1 MSNRWRCVS
10 LVSVVVIAAM
20 VGLGIPRA
28 GSAGATSLSAPLA
41 AGATPMPWPEA
52 HQNPQLTGV
61 STDPAISD
69 TKAGK
74 LGVHWMANLE
84 AQSLTSPVVGYNQ
97 ALGETLVYA
106 GSEGGWFSAF
116 NAATGA
122 SVWSVNLGSAVRV
135 TPLIDGAYVWVA
147 STYAPELFKLNAATG
162 AQLCQTPIFS
172 VAEASP
178 IVVTPPG
185 GTPTVYMG
193 SNDTASPGPLYSI
206 NESTCAV
213 NWAFTGYTLNSGL
226 WDMISYGVDAT
237 GEPLVLFGSADPDA
251 AVYALDA
258 VTGHLVWRF
267 QTYNPN
273 NGPADIGAGVTV
285 ALPGTAAGGKD
296 GMAYVPSKDGNV
308 YALDMTT
315 GVQVWVYNYAM
326 GLFPPIGNGSR
337 ATAALTGT
345 QLVFGTTTGVFDVNA
360 LTGALIWQSVIPKAD
375 EILGAPAITGPAG
388 HQVVLA
394 TDIDGRFMVLSLAT
408 GALLYSYQTHYYV
421 ASSPADSAGNVY
433 VTSADGFLYDF
444 KIGGSNTSP
453 PSTVISSP
461 TQGATVPNP
470 NGKPLVISGTA
481 SDPTGISSV
490 KVTVQEDGESGQWWS
505 ATKKA
510 WEPGPF
516 NNVAT
521 LATRGATTTGWTL
534 KVPMPTRGTVVE
546 VRASAVNG
554 GHVADTSASASQ
566 ATAARIDF
574 TVAPSLTAPTLA
586 ISAPRVAPGA
596 VAVLSGGGYRAGES
610 VAVTVPTN
618 PVITLATIV
627 AGPTGLLGPTTV
639 TIPVGLNF
647 GPLTVTATGQTSGKS
662 GSAPVIIS
670 NNWDQFGNGATKS
683 NFEVNDSALNN
694 DVAASGRFFL
704 NQAYNFPTK
713 SPIHS
718 TVAIDGGTAFF
729 GDDAGDFFA
738 IDVANGAPV
747 WQDNYSAGITSS
759 AAVDSSMVIF
769 GTNANSVVAVRE
781 STGAPIWTTA
791 TAGKMESSPAVYGGV
806 VYIGSDSGA
815 LYALNEQTGAVLWT
829 TALGG
834 PVQSSPAVDAVH
846 QTVVVGDGSGHVTAL
861 SIGGTGAPTA
871 GTVVWSATTGG
882 AVVAAP
888 TYFANKIFVGSTDG
902 SEYAFNGKTGAL
914 AWTFKTGGPIT
925 ANNVTFGTNIGV
937 GSQDGTIY
945 YLSSVNG
952 SVQNSLSGSVPI
964 VGLAGSVNF
973 AVATLSNGSA
983 EATRITGIDQTWKYN
998 TDGFGFAAAPVT
1010 NNGNVYLT
1018 GLDDNL
1024 HVFSASG
1031 RPVY

>member
-1 MSNRWRCVS
+1 M
-10 LVSVVVIAAM
+10 
-20 VGLGIPRA
+20 
-28 GSAGATSLSAPLA
+28 
-41 AGATPMPWPEA
+41 
-52 HQNPQLTGV
+52 
-61 STDPAISD
+61 STDQAISD
-69 TKAGK
+69 TKAGG

-84 AQSLTSPVVGYNQ
+84 AQSLTSPVIGYNQ
-97 ALGETLVYA
+97 TLGKTLVYA
-106 GSEGGWFSAF
+106 GSEGGWFSAYV
-116 NAATGA
+116 ASTGA
-122 SVWSVNLGSAVRV
+122 TVWSVNLGSAVRV
-135 TPLIDGAYVWVA
+135 TPVIDGAYIWVA

-162 AQLCQTPIFS
+162 AQLCQAPIFS

-185 GTPTVYMG
+185 GAPTVYMG

-206 NESTCAV
+206 NEATCAV
-213 NWAFTGYTLNSGL
+213 NWAFTGYAETSGL

-237 GEPLVLFGSADPDA
+237 GEPLVLFGSADPDS

-258 VTGHLVWRF
+258 VTGHLAWRF

-273 NGPADIGAGVTV
+273 NGPADIGAGVTI

-296 GMAYVPSKDGNV
+296 GMAYVPCKDGNV

-315 GVQVWVYNYAM
+315 GAQVWVYNFSM
-326 GLFPPIGNGSR
+326 GLFPPVGNGSR

-360 LTGALIWQSVIPKAD
+360 LSGALIWHSVIPKGD
-375 EILGAPAITGPAG
+375 EILGAPAITGPTG

-408 GALLYSYQTHYYV
+408 GALLYSYQTRYYV

-433 VTSADGFLYDF
+433 VISADGFLYDF
-444 KIGGSNTSP
+444 KIGGANSSP
-453 PSTVISSP
+453 PSTAVSSP
-461 TQGATVPNP
+461 SQGATVPNP
-470 NGKPLVISGTA
+470 NKKPLVISGTA
-481 SDPTGISSV
+481 SDPTGVSSV

-505 ATKKA
+505 ATQHA

-516 NNVAT
+516 NNAAA
-521 LATRGATTTGWTL
+521 LASPKATTTGWTL
-534 KVPMPTRGTVVE
+534 KVPMPARGTVVE

-554 GHVADTSASASQ
+554 GQVADTNSSSSQ
-566 ATAARIDF
+566 ATSARIDF

-586 ISAPRVAPGA
+586 ISAVRVAPGGQA
-596 VAVLSGGGYRAGES
+596 TLSGGGYRAGES
-610 VAVTVPTN
+610 VAITLPTN
-618 PVITLATIV
+618 PVTPLTTIV
-627 AGPTGLLGPTTV
+627 AGTTGLLAPTTA

-647 GPLTVTATGQTSGKS
+647 GPMTVTATGQSSGRS
-662 GSAPVIIS
+662 GSVPVIIS
-670 NNWDQFGNGATKS
+670 NNWDQFGNNATKS

-718 TVAIDGGTAFF
+718 TVAIDNGRAFF

-738 IDVANGAPV
+738 INVANGAPV
-747 WQDNYSAGITSS
+747 WQDNYFVGITSS

-769 GTNANSVVAVRE
+769 GTDANAVVAVNE

-806 VYIGSDSGA
+806 VYIGCDNGS

-834 PVQSSPAVDAVH
+834 PVQSSPAVDATH
-846 QTVVVGDGSGHVTAL
+846 QTVVVGDASAHVTAL
-861 SIGGTGAPTA
+861 SIGGTGSPPA

-882 AVVAAP
+882 AVSAAP

-902 SEYAFNGKTGAL
+902 SEYAFNGKTGASV
-914 AWTFKTGGPIT
+914 WTFKTGGPIT
-925 ANNVTFGTNIGV
+925 ANNVTFGTSVGV

-945 YLSSVNG
+945 YLSAVDG
-952 SVQNSLSGSVPI
+952 SVQNSLPGTVPI
-964 VGLAGSVNF
+964 VGLCGSINF
-973 AVATLSNGSA
+973 AVATLSNGSV

-998 TDGFGFAAAPVT
+998 SDGFGFASAPVT

-1031 RPVY
+1031 RPVA

>member
-1 MSNRWRCVS
+1 MSVI
-10 LVSVVVIAAM
+10 VVAALT
-20 VGLGIPRA
+20 GLGSP
-28 GSAGATSLSAPLA
+28 SAGAAGGANSSAPL
-41 AGATPMPWPEA
+41 GASKSPVYWPEA

-61 STDPAISD
+61 TSDASISD
-69 TKAGK
+69 TNAGK
-74 LGVHWMANLE
+74 LGVHWMANLT
-84 AQSLTSPVVGYNQ
+84 AQSLTSPVVSYNQ
-97 ALGETLVYA
+97 TLGKTLVYA

-116 NAATGA
+116 VASTGA
-122 SVWSVNLGSAVRV
+122 TVWSVNLGSAVRS
-135 TPLIDGAYVWVA
+135 TPVIDGAYIWVA

-162 AQLCQTPIFS
+162 AQLCQAPIFS

-193 SNDTASPGPLYSI
+193 SNDTDSSGPLYSI

-213 NWAFTGYTLNSGL
+213 NWAFTGYAKTTGL

-237 GEPLVLFGSADPDA
+237 GEPLVLFGTADPDSG
-251 AVYALDA
+251 VYALDA

-273 NGPADIGAGVTV
+273 NGPADVGAGVTI

-308 YALDMTT
+308 YGLDMTT
-315 GVQVWVYNYAM
+315 GAQVWVYNYAM
-326 GLFPPIGNGSR
+326 GVFPPVGNGSR

-360 LTGALIWQSVIPKAD
+360 LTGALIWQSVIPKGD
-375 EILGAPAITGPAG
+375 EVLGAPAIAGPAG

-408 GALLYSYQTHYYV
+408 GALLYSYQTQNYV
-421 ASSPADSAGNVY
+421 GSSPADSAGNVY
-433 VTSADGFLYDF
+433 LTSADGFLYDF
-444 KIGGSNTSP
+444 TIGGSNSSP

-470 NGKPLVISGTA
+470 NAKPLVISGTA
-481 SDPTGISSV
+481 SDSTGVSSV

-510 WEPGPF
+510 WQPGPF
-516 NNVAT
+516 NNAAV
-521 LATRGATTTGWTL
+521 LATPGATTTSWSL
-534 KVPMPTRGTVVE
+534 QVPMPARGTVVE
-546 VRASAVNG
+546 VRASAVNSG
-554 GHVADTSASASQ
+554 QVADTQSGTSQ
-566 ATAARIDF
+566 ATSARIDF
-574 TVAPSLTAPTLA
+574 TLAPSLTAPTLA
-586 ISAPRVAPGA
+586 ISAKRVAPGGQA
-596 VAVLSGGGYRAGES
+596 TLSGGGYRAGES
-610 VAVTVPTN
+610 V
-618 PVITLATIV
+618 VITLPTTPVTTLTTIV
-627 AGPTGLLGPTTV
+627 AGPTGLLAPTAV

-647 GPLTVTATGQTSGKS
+647 GPMTVTATGQSSGKS
-662 GSAPVIIS
+662 SSAPVVIS
-670 NNWDQFGNGATKS
+670 NNWDQFGNSASKS
-683 NFEVNDSALNN
+683 NFELNDSSLNN
-694 DVAASGRFFL
+694 NVAASGRFFL
-704 NQAYNFPTK
+704 NQAFNFPTG
-713 SPIHS
+713 SPIRT
-718 TVAIDGGTAFF
+718 TVAIDSGTAFF

-738 IDVANGAPV
+738 INVANGAPI
-747 WQDNYSAGITSS
+747 WQNTYSAGISSS

-769 GTNANSVVAVRE
+769 GTNADSVVAVNE

-791 TAGKMESSPAVYGGV
+791 TGGEMESSPAVYGGV
-806 VYIGSDSGA
+806 VYIGCDNGM
-815 LYALNEQTGAVLWT
+815 LYALSEQTGAVLWT
-829 TALGG
+829 TTLGG

-846 QTVVVGDGSGHVTAL
+846 QTVVVGDASGHVTAL
-861 SIGGTGAPTA
+861 AIGGTGMPAA

-914 AWTFKTGGPIT
+914 DWTFKTGGPIT
-925 ANNVTFGTNIGV
+925 ANNVTFGTDIGV

-945 YLSSVNG
+945 YLSSVDG

-964 VGLAGSVNF
+964 VGLSGSVNF

-998 TDGFGFAAAPVT
+998 TDGFGFASAPVT

-1024 HVFSASG
+1024 HVFSATG
-1031 RPVY
+1031 RPIY